1 MRSPNYGKKLHEK
14 HPKEYRAWVHMKTRC
29 SNPNYPMFHRY
40 GGRGITVCD
49 EWMSNFENFLRDMG
63 ESPSDEHSLERLD
76 TDGNYDPSN
85 CIWASQLDQ
94 QNNRGN
100 NRIICI
106 GGVEKTAAA
115 WAREYGIAYLT
126 FMRRIYLGWDVIDA
140 LTHKPGKSRY
150 RYHTPEGVFST
161 QREVAQHYSMKAK
174 TVSARFCSPNFPD
187 WRKEPVMTR
196 A

>member
-85 CIWASQLDQ
+85 CICRPCRASQE
-94 QNNRGN
+94 N
-100 NRIICI
+100 
-106 GGVEKTAAA
+106 
-115 WAREYGIAYLT
+115 ARQRAT
-126 FMRRIYLGWDVIDA
+126 HPCRRSEE
-140 LTHKPGKSRY
+140 H
-150 RYHTPEGVFST
+150 
-161 QREVAQHYSMKAK
+161 
-174 TVSARFCSPNFPD
+174 
-187 WRKEPVMTR
+187 
-196 A
+196 

>member
-40 GGRGITVCD
+40 GGRGIKVCD
-49 EWMSNFENFLRDMG
+49 EWMSNFESFLRDMG

-76 TDGNYDPSN
+76 TDGNYEPSN
-85 CIWASQLDQ
+85 CVWATQREQ

-106 GGVEKTAAA
+106 DGVEKTAAE
-115 WAREYGIAYLT
+115 WAREHGIAYLT
-126 FMRRIYLGWDVIDA
+126 FMRRIYLGWDVKKA
-140 LTHKPGKSRY
+140 LTHQPGKSLHK
-150 RYHTPEGVFST
+150 YHTPDGVFDS
-161 QREVAQHYSMKAK
+161 QAQVAKHYGLKKS
-174 TVSARFCSPNFPD
+174 TVSNRFCSPNFPD
-187 WRKEPVMTR
+187 WQKEALT
-196 A
+196 